1 MFLSWGVKTWSS
13 NLIID
18 DDETKLCRNFL
29 SVEFFPLSE
38 RDHKSLSR
46 VPKFQKYF
54 FPSQT
59 SLLTLQFSQM
69 PWLSFFIYNCPN
81 SYAATRN
88 RTHISRVAPNSRGL
102 FEGRPT
108 NWATRPRLLTVL
120 KDPTIEKPTTKRIV
134 QKTWLG
140 FIQETS
146 LDRMNSSSALGLLFS
161 T

>member
-1 MFLSWGVKTWSS
+1 
-13 NLIID
+13 
-18 DDETKLCRNFL
+18 
-29 SVEFFPLSE
+29 
-38 RDHKSLSR
+38 
-46 VPKFQKYF
+46 
-54 FPSQT
+54 
-59 SLLTLQFSQM
+59 M
-69 PWLSFFIYNCPN
+69 PWLSFFICNCPN

-120 KDPTIEKPTTKRIV
+120 KDPTIVKPTTKRIV

-146 LDRMNSSSALGLLFS
+146 LDRMNSSSVLVLLFS
-161 T
+161 TQGRVRRLRFFFKWEETVVEGSSREWLNWSSPFVLLKCSKLYWWLKLEKRYVNFKGVAVLAWDNK